1 MRRGAEQRKAADYR
15 PAQWLVTRVS
25 LGNPFDVAA
34 RLDRLREVGATEQ
47 VTVLADRAAAHVPLD
62 DPAVARSC
70 PPFSRGV
77 EVSDEIWLAG
87 SPQDRQP
94 GPAWHRGIRG
104 ACRSRRPGRS
114 NPQYARQLLPTQPDG
129 RDGQVRPA
137 NAHDIL
143 RFEPGQELKI
153 LASPDHPDRHG
164 TSPTPTTKRTRLETQ
179 PTIPE
184 PSPRGALP
192 LTSRQM
198 RMGARAH
205 RPEVAARAG

>member
-87 SPQDRQP
+87 SPQDRRP

-143 RFEPGQELKI
+143 RFNQGRNLRS
-153 LASPDHPDRHG
+153 SPLR
-164 TSPTPTTKRTRLETQ
+164 TTQTVTAPPQRRPRNERGLRRNLLSQ
-179 PTIPE
+179 NHHQGVLCR
-184 PSPRGALP
+184 SPRG
-192 LTSRQM
+192 R
-198 RMGARAH
+198 
-205 RPEVAARAG
+205 